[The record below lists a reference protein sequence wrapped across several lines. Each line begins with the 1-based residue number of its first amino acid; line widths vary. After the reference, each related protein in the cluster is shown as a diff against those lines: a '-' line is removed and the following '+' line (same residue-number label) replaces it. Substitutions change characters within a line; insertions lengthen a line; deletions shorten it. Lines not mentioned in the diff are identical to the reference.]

1 VDCRNSPSL
10 ILCHFLAVPFP
21 SEALVS
27 EILVNGCTLA
37 AIDEV
42 DGHDADGPELPRTDQ
57 CPLCGS
63 LLADAPPAQD
73 AVPKPVLPEHIS
85 TALMR
90 TPSLSPREKAV
101 FELLGLGYDNRSLAR
116 TLEVS
121 ERTAKRHVT
130 AILNKLGLKSRL
142 QAGLTALLAASLRPE
157 SADGP
162 KVAWTSTSKADDTK
176 S

>member
-1 VDCRNSPSL
+1 M
-10 ILCHFLAVPFP
+10 
-21 SEALVS
+21 S
-27 EILVNGCTLA
+27 EILANGYTLG

-42 DGHDADGPELPRTDQ
+42 DGHEFTPADH

-63 LLADAPPAQD
+63 LLGDARPARD
-73 AVPKPVLPEHIS
+73 AIPKPALPEHIS
-85 TALMR
+85 AALMR
-90 TPSLSPREKAV
+90 MPSLSPREKAV

-116 TLEVS
+116 ALEVS

-130 AILNKLGLKSRL
+130 AILSKLGLKSRL
-142 QAGLTALLAASLRPE
+142 QAGLTALLAASLRPGSE
-157 SADGP
+157 DGP

>member
-1 VDCRNSPSL
+1 
-10 ILCHFLAVPFP
+10 
-21 SEALVS
+21 
-27 EILVNGCTLA
+27 
-37 AIDEV
+37 V
-42 DGHDADGPELPRTDQ
+42 DGHELTGAEH

-63 LLADAPPAQD
+63 LLGDPQP
-73 AVPKPVLPEHIS
+73 VRETRPKLELPEHIS

-116 TLEVS
+116 ALEVS

-142 QAGLTALLAASLRPE
+142 QAGLTALLAASLR
-157 SADGP
+157 SDSDDGP
-162 KVAWTSTSKADDTK
+162 KVAWTSTSTAADTK